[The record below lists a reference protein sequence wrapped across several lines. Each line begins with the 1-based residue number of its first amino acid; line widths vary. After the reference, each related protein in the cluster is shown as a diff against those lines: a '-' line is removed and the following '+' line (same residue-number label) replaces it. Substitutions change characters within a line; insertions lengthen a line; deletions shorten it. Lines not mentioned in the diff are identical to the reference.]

1 MQAIGTASTV
11 VGGSISLIDHEDSSY
26 RGQKTAGR
34 KRRSSV
40 SDDISDGGS
49 KVAKLESVDR
59 TSMASDVI
67 VSDGVEGEGG
77 GELIHLLIRFPDG
90 RRAEK
95 SFPAN
100 QRLQVIYNG
109 SYHFLLSFFSL
120 SLLHLKD
127 FLLLLLL
134 IIIIIIIIIIILL
147 LQVLFR
153 YLKEEGISMTD
164 HEVVTTY
171 PRCLLSSL
179 PHTYTFKQAKLCHR
193 QTVFVQLVD

>member
-1 MQAIGTASTV
+1 MQASGTASTV

-134 IIIIIIIIIIILL
+134 LIIIIIILL